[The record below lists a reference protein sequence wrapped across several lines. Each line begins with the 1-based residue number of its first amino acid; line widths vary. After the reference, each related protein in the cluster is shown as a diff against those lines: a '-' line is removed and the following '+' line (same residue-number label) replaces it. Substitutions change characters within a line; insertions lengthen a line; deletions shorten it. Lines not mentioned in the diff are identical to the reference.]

1 MFDTPVSYTQPSG
14 ATIAGVSIFYKGELL
29 TNIDDVQIPSD
40 RAR

>member
-14 ATIAGVSIFYKGELL
+14 ATVAGVSIFYKCAQL
-29 TNIDDVQIPSD
+29 TNIDDVQMPID